1 MKLFQIIKYSFK
13 YRKRI
18 KTHIKRVQHFYFEL
32 LHYGKIS
39 TQFVDIDR
47 IMNHDKD
54 KLKLK
59 NLVRQA
65 LRYIPGPLTEKDKLK
80 IHSVVME
87 HIRTNKHHCEY
98 WGESSY
104 VSMGVNCTQME
115 ETYLYEMCA
124 DWAAT
129 SEEMGTDL
137 MAWYNKVVNTKFIF
151 TDKQIEIIKPI
162 CEFLSERLDKN
173 YIRKDD
179 MKSVKLSTLGVTN
192 D

>member
-1 MKLFQIIKYSFK
+1 MRLFQIIKYSFK

-18 KTHIKRVQHFYFEL
+18 KTHIKRVQHFYFEM
-32 LHYGKIS
+32 LHYGLIS
-39 TQFVDIDR
+39 PEHIDIDR

-65 LRYIPGPLTEKDKLK
+65 LRYIPGPLTEQDKLN
-80 IHSVVME
+80 IHNVVME
-87 HIRTNKHHCEY
+87 HIKTNKHHCEY
-98 WGESSY
+98 WGEGDYASN
-104 VSMGVNCTQME
+104 GIDCTKME

-137 MAWYNKVVNTKFIF
+137 RGWYDKVVNTKFMF
-151 TDKQIEIIKPI
+151 TDEQIKIIKPM
-162 CEFLSERLDKN
+162 CEFLNFRLDKL
-173 YIRKDD
+173 YIGKND
-179 MKSVKLSTLGVTN
+179 MKSVKLSTLGVRK
-192 D
+192 